1 MKSLLLLIG
10 CYILFWITEYII
22 CMIWCFVRK
31 KKDNKVNNVSNGE
44 GASEKKRGK
53 LANNVIL
60 FLDGL
65 VFVML
70 KKTGYFPSNAF
81 RVFILRHVFGMNI
94 AKNVLIY
101 SGFEIRSPWKISI
114 GKNSII
120 GNESKLDGR
129 KGLQIGENVN
139 LSTGVWIWTQQH
151 DYNDRQFE
159 LDKKKG
165 TVVIGDRVWLGGRV
179 IVLPGVEIKEGA
191 VVASGAV
198 VTKTLEGYALY
209 GGVPAKY
216 ISTRAKDIEYDFDG
230 MHMWFV

>member
-1 MKSLLLLIG
+1 MRSILIFVIG
-10 CYILFWITEYII
+10 YILFWIIEYVL
-22 CMIWCFVRK
+22 CFFWCFVRK
-31 KKDNKVNNVSNGE
+31 KRDSKLISVAVSDE
-44 GASEKKRGK
+44 KEQKKRGK
-53 LANNVIL
+53 LFNSVIL

-70 KKTGYFPSNAF
+70 KKTSYFPSNLF
-81 RVFILRHVFGMNI
+81 RIYILRYVFGMHI
-94 AKNVLIY
+94 GQNVLMY

-129 KGLQIGENVN
+129 NGLYIGENVN

-151 DYNDRQFE
+151 DYNDSDFG
-159 LDKKKG
+159 LDQQKG
-165 TVVIGDRVWLGGRV
+165 TVMIGDRVWLGGRV
-179 IVLPGVEIKEGA
+179 IVLPGVEIKEAA

-198 VTKTLEGYALY
+198 VTSDLEGYGLY

-216 ISTRAKDIEYDFDG
+216 ICERNKDLDYQFDG
-230 MHMWFV
+230 AHMWFV